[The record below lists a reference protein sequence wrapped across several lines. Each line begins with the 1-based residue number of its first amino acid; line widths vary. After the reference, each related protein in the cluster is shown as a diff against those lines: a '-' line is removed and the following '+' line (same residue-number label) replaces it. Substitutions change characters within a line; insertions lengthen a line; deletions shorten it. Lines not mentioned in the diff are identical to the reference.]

1 MGKVASTISKGV
13 GMIPG
18 VGTVTGAAIGGLGG
32 LLSGGGLKGMATGA
46 LGGMGP
52 LGQVAA
58 AGLGGLLAS
67 KSNAFKPQI
76 TSTQNAASPM
86 AGNYANFL
94 NSMMGGQGGAQDA
107 IQNMLAGRPGDPSN
121 LQQYFGAGM
130 GGNGQ
135 ADLSGVNPAIQPIN
149 VGYTP
154 QDVQSQF
161 SPEQIS
167 GQYNVQNVAS
177 GFNPTQFAANF
188 SPEQVAAMQV
198 QGGFNAPE
206 FASAQFNQLDPISA
220 QQIGFNAPQ
229 FQTAQLNSLNL
240 QNLGREALATGPNM
254 MQGFGERG
262 NFGSIV
268 NPAANAD
275 AMQQIMGRQDQRNIA
290 DLRERFGNQAL
301 STGAMGAE
309 SLYRAEAAPRAAIA
323 IDEITRQ
330 NQAQQLQQRG
340 QDIGAWQAGRGFDV
354 QQLGM
359 GGDQANALNQALIAQ
374 RGQDV
379 SQLGLQSQTGL
390 GLNDQQ
396 LRAAQMANQFGI
408 DLGQLGLQAGQ
419 ANQSANLQAAGLN
432 QQGAMNMNQLIA
444 QLTGQQNQFNQ
455 QNAQFGAQNDLQAQ
469 LANQDAM
476 LRAAGINTQQNQFG
490 AQLGLNAQQMQ
501 DASNQFG
508 AGQDLQAQLANIQ
521 NQQFGAN
528 FGQNAAQLNNQF
540 GQNAA
545 AQALQA
551 AMANQSNQQI
561 ASQQGIQAGGM
572 NNDMQMQLAQLMQS
586 GLLNNQQMGNQ
597 WNLGLQNIG
606 LGQQQNQAQAQQAA
620 LAQLFGGFNN
630 MGQLGMPQA
639 ENVVNPSAGQNFAG
653 GVGAVG
659 SLLNIFNQAKAM
671 GQPNGGNIQGVR
683 APALPSSNQ
692 FLPMQIPQIN
702 QALNLPAYFGG
713 R

>member
-1 MGKVASTISKGV
+1 MGKVASTIGKGV

-18 VGTVTGAAIGGLGG
+18 IGTVAGATIGGLGG

-58 AGLGGLLAS
+58 AGLGGLLGA
-67 KSNAFKPQI
+67 KTNAFQPQI
-76 TSTQNAASPM
+76 SSTQNAASPM

-94 NSMMGGQGGAQDA
+94 NSMMGGQQGAQGA
-107 IQNMLAGRPGDPSN
+107 IQNMLAGRPGDPSS
-121 LQQYFGAGM
+121 LSQYFNAGM

-167 GQYNVQNVAS
+167 GLYDIQNVAS
-177 GFNPTQFAANF
+177 GFNPTQFDGSF
-188 SPEQVAAMQV
+188 Q
-198 QGGFNAPE
+198 
-206 FASAQFNQLDPISA
+206 
-220 QQIGFNAPQ
+220 APQ
-229 FQTAQLNSLNL
+229 FNAAQLNQLNPITAQQVGFSGPQFQNAQLNSLNL

-268 NPAANAD
+268 NPAANAQ
-275 AMQQIMGRQDQRNIA
+275 AMQQVMGGIDQRNIA
-290 DLRERFGNQAL
+290 DLRERFGNQGL
-301 STGAMGAE
+301 STGAAQAE
-309 SLYRAEAAPRAAIA
+309 GLYRAEAAPRQALA
-323 IDEITRQ
+323 IDEITRA

-359 GGDQANALNQALIAQ
+359 GGDQSNALNQALIAQ

-379 SQLGLQSQTGL
+379 SQLGLQAQTGL
-390 GLNDQQ
+390 GMNDQQ
-396 LRAAQMANQFGI
+396 LQAAQMANQFGMQ
-408 DLGQLGLQAGQ
+408 GAGMGLQADQ
-419 ANQSANLQAAGLN
+419 ANQSAALQAAGMN
-432 QQGAMNMNQLIA
+432 QQGQMDMNQLLA
-444 QLTGQQNQFNQ
+444 QLSGQQNQFNQ
-455 QNAQFGAQNDLQAQ
+455 GNA
-469 LANQDAM
+469 
-476 LRAAGINTQQNQFG
+476 QFG

-508 AGQDLQAQLANIQ
+508 AGQDLQAMLANIQ

-540 GQNAA
+540 GQNAS

-551 AMANQSNQQI
+551 AMANQGNQQI

-572 NNDMQMQLAQLMQS
+572 NNDMQMAVAQLMQS
-586 GLLNNQQMGNQ
+586 GLLGNQQMGNQ

-606 LGQQQNQAQAQQAA
+606 LGQQQNQLSAQQSA
-620 LAQLFGGFNN
+620 LQNLFGGFNN
-630 MGQLGMPQA
+630 MGQMGMPQA
-639 ENVVNPSAGQNFAG
+639 ETVVGPSAGQNFAG
-653 GVGAVG
+653 GMGAMG
-659 SLLNIFNQAKAM
+659 GLMDIFNKARAM
-671 GQPNGGNIQGVR
+671 GQPGGGNVR
-683 APALPSSNQ
+683 GAPAPALPPSSAFN
-692 FLPMQIPQIN
+692 LAGLMPKTN
-702 QALNLPAYFGG
+702 QALALPAYFGG